1 MNSVFPVSTIPTRWV
16 FRFLL
21 AVILGLFTQEPLTA
35 QPTAARSGL
44 SFAIPS
50 PLTSDTVGRIKKAVE
65 DARSRGADRP
75 SVIVF
80 DFNPDEKPATGS
92 EFGENYTLA
101 NYIAS
106 LHDLTTVAY
115 VHGKVT
121 GHSVLPVVA
130 CKEIVAGDKAQL
142 GEIVTPPVQLT
153 ATEQAAYEEIV
164 GKNRPAHFA
173 VIRKMFDPRVQL
185 RRGQKGRADF
195 YLNLAERDTAQK
207 QGVQVTNT
215 DELAAAPDGRIGLFS
230 TAPLRE
236 LGLVNARADNREQLA
251 ELYGLNAA
259 TLRDDWLAGREPV
272 AYRYILRGRVDVGLK
287 ESVLRMLDR
296 VVREKGNIL
305 FLQLECRGG
314 DFVAALDL
322 AIALRQRAKDYRVL
336 IVAFIPDMAPDTAAV
351 IALGCSE
358 IVMSKRSD
366 GGPDSSE
373 AIIGDFEQYL
383 TGKQNELGAWQ
394 TSLQELAS
402 RGYPVLLVQG
412 MMDRDLEIVRA
423 HPRNDRTHSR
433 LMSKTEFDELK
444 AGDGAWVLEKT
455 IKPKGQLLKLTA
467 TQAEELGFA
476 RYAIAS
482 RNPDEMYTKYGIAP
496 DRVRD
501 ATPAWLDRFAE
512 FLKQAPVTTLLVVIA
527 FIGLILEM
535 KVPGTAIPGIISAL
549 CFILVFWAHTQFSGQ
564 VAVLAGL
571 LFLLGLVLLMMEVF
585 VLPGIGVCGITGV
598 LLMLGSLAL
607 ITFGSTSGNLPQTGD
622 EWMAFGSRMA
632 QYLFGLMAATI
643 GSFILARY
651 LPNIPG
657 ANRLFLAPPTEPVG
671 SALIESLSPG
681 AALAASLLGAVGTA
695 VTVLRPA
702 GTALFG
708 DRYVDVVSDGS
719 YIPPGTRVQVIEVEG
734 TRIMVKEV

>member
-1 MNSVFPVSTIPTRWV
+1 MISVDSVSASSVRWV
-16 FRFLL
+16 FRITLML
-21 AVILGLFTQEPLTA
+21 AVGLLSSGSLAA
-35 QPTAARSGL
+35 QPAPTRSGL

-50 PLTSDTVGRIKKAVE
+50 PLTSDAVGRIKKAIE

-75 SVIVF
+75 SIIVF
-80 DFNPDEKPATGS
+80 EFNPDDKPAIGS
-92 EFGENYTLA
+92 GFGENYTLA
-101 NYIAS
+101 SYIAG

-115 VHGKVT
+115 IRNKVT

-130 CKEIVAGDKAQL
+130 CKEIVAGDAARL
-142 GEIVTPPVQLT
+142 GEIVTPPERLT
-153 ATEQAAYEEIV
+153 ATEQAAYDEII

-195 YLNLAERDTAQK
+195 YLDLADRAAAQK
-207 QGVQVTNT
+207 QGIQVTNT
-215 DELAAAPDGRIGLFS
+215 DELPAAPDGRIGLF
-230 TAPLRE
+230 TAAQLRE
-236 LGLVNARADNREQLA
+236 LGLVSARADSREQLA
-251 ELYGLNAA
+251 EQYGLNAA

-272 AYRYILRGRVDVGLK
+272 AYRYVLRGRVDAGLK

-314 DFVAALDL
+314 DFIAALDL
-322 AIALRQRAKDYRVL
+322 ATELRRRAKEYRVL
-336 IVAFIPDMAPDTAAV
+336 IVAFVPDAAPDTAAI

-366 GGPDSSE
+366 GGPDTTE
-373 AIIGDFEQYL
+373 AVIGDFEQYL
-383 TGKQNELGAWQ
+383 TSKHENLGAWQ
-394 TSLQELAS
+394 TSLRELATQ
-402 RGYPVLLVQG
+402 GYPVLLVEG
-412 MMDRDLEIVRA
+412 MIDRDLEIVRA

-433 LMSKTEFDELK
+433 ILSRTEFDTLQ
-444 AGDGAWVLEKT
+444 AGDNAWVLEKT

-476 RYAIAS
+476 RYAISS
-482 RNPDEMYTKYGIAP
+482 REPDEMYLKYGIEP
-496 DRVRD
+496 VRVRD
-501 ATPAWLDRFAE
+501 ASPAWLDRFAE
-512 FLKQAPVTTLLVVIA
+512 FLKQPPVTTLLVVIA

-571 LFLLGLVLLMMEVF
+571 LFLLGIVLLMMEVF
-585 VLPGIGVCGITGV
+585 VLPGFGVCGITGV
-598 LLMLGSLAL
+598 FLMLGSLAL
-607 ITFGSTSGNLPQTGD
+607 ITFGSTDGNLPQTG
-622 EWMAFGSRMA
+622 EQWMAFGYRMA
-632 QYLFGLMAATI
+632 QYLFGLMAATV
-643 GSFILARY
+643 GSVFLARY

-657 ANRLFLAPPTEPVG
+657 ANRLFLAPPSEQVG
-671 SALIESLSPG
+671 ASDAESVLPG

-702 GTALFG
+702 GTALFA

>member
-1 MNSVFPVSTIPTRWV
+1 MISVHRVFTTPAWWG
-16 FRFLL
+16 FRFIL
-21 AVILGLFTQEPLTA
+21 ALTLGLGTQGLLSA
-35 QPTAARSGL
+35 QPAASRSGL
-44 SFAIPS
+44 VFAIPS
-50 PLTSDTVGRIKKAVE
+50 PLTSDTVGRIKKAIE
-65 DARSRGADRP
+65 DARSWGADRP
-75 SVIVF
+75 SLVVF
-80 DFNPDEKPATGS
+80 DFNPEEKPTSHS

-121 GHSVLPVVA
+121 GHTVLPVVA
-130 CKEIVAGDKAQL
+130 CKEIVVGDAAQL
-142 GEIVTPPVQLT
+142 GEIVTPPEQLT

-195 YLNLAERDTAQK
+195 YLHLAERDAAQK

-215 DELAAAPDGRIGLFS
+215 DELSAAPDGRIGLLN
-230 TAPLRE
+230 AGQLRE
-236 LGLVNARADNREQLA
+236 LGLATARADNREQLA
-251 ELYGLNAA
+251 EQYGLNAA

-272 AYRYILRGRVDVGLK
+272 AYRYVLRGRVDAGLK

-322 AIALRQRAKDYRVL
+322 ATELRQRARNYRVL
-336 IVAFIPDMAPDTAAV
+336 IVAFIPDAAPDTAAI

-366 GGPDSSE
+366 GGPDASE
-373 AIIGDFEQYL
+373 AIIGDFEPYL
-383 TGKQNELGAWQ
+383 TGKQNHLGAWQ
-394 TSLQELAS
+394 TSLQELAAQ
-402 RGYPVLLVQG
+402 GYPVLLVQG
-412 MMDRDLEIVRA
+412 MIDRDLEIVRA

-433 LMSKTEFDELK
+433 LMAKTEFDNLK
-444 AGDGAWVLEKT
+444 EGDGAWVLEKT

-585 VLPGIGVCGITGV
+585 VLPGFGVCGITGV
-598 LLMLGSLAL
+598 LLILGSLAL
-607 ITFGSTSGNLPQTGD
+607 ITFGSTNGNLPQTGD
-622 EWMAFGSRMA
+622 EWVAFGSRMGV
-632 QYLFGLMAATI
+632 Y
-643 GSFILARY
+643 
-651 LPNIPG
+651 
-657 ANRLFLAPPTEPVG
+657 
-671 SALIESLSPG
+671 
-681 AALAASLLGAVGTA
+681 
-695 VTVLRPA
+695 
-702 GTALFG
+702 
-708 DRYVDVVSDGS
+708 
-719 YIPPGTRVQVIEVEG
+719 
-734 TRIMVKEV
+734 